1 MVIPPKNRGLFGYL
15 YKFVTYILFELFSS
29 CQFIYKSKAPKRI
42 SFWGFTIVIVG
53 YPYQIL
59 ALSFGAIYRESFGV
73 TLKAEYHQG
82 KLATPTLTRA
92 IPGE

>member
-1 MVIPPKNRGLFGYL
+1 MNFYINLWLVFHLE
-15 YKFVTYILFELFSS
+15 YILFADIF
-29 CQFIYKSKAPKRI
+29 YKSKAPKRI
-42 SFWGFTIVIVG
+42 SFWGFTFVIIDS
-53 YPYQIL
+53 PYQIL
-59 ALSFGAIYRESFGV
+59 ALSFGAIYRESLGV